1 MADSDAPIEVEVV
14 YAQAQHAV
22 ERRIALAAG
31 SRVGDALLLA
41 AADAAFAG
49 VELSHATLG
58 IYGVVVGREQILND
72 GDRIEIYRPLAQDPK
87 SARRNRARAGRRR

>member
-22 ERRIALAAG
+22 VKRVALPAG

-41 AADAAFAG
+41 AADAAFDC
-49 VELSHATLG
+49 VDLSHATLG
-58 IYGVVVGREQILND
+58 IYGVMVGRDQILTD